1 MVTAITSVLL
11 LLVLPML
18 LAGRL
23 AESRGRSVRGRAWLA
38 FAFGPF
44 ATLAVWLLP
53 HNIPVPARRSQ

>member
-1 MVTAITSVLL
+1 MVTAIISVIL

-23 AESRGRSVRGRAWLA
+23 AKSRGRSVRGWAWLA

-44 ATLAVWLLP
+44 ATLVVWLLP
-53 HNIPVPARRSQ
+53 PKHPGA